1 MSSQIYYIYNNKP
14 NIFPYEKTV
23 LELFQEKINNAIE
36 KNKKLSI
43 YCAVGFFFFEGLSE
57 LIPDLEKL
65 YNKGLLKE
73 FKLVMGRETKATT
86 KEVLEAIKNDATYL
100 SNKDYLF
107 IKKLYDEGIFDF
119 RIYLDRRFHIK
130 LYLFEENDV
139 LTDVWAGSAN
149 LTSGGLKD
157 NIELIV
163 PTGVTSKDREIYKE
177 FFNKIWESATDKVE
191 ELKTID
197 LIKKGATAKAIY
209 LPPREFFA
217 NLIKIL
223 EKEYLLSNPSVEISY
238 LAEFQHMS
246 YFMCLEKLNKWGGV
260 ILANSVGLGKT
271 DVACAIAKYYTN
283 MGKKV
288 LVIHPP
294 NVEHQWMNTLKK
306 VGLSPCKGKTQI
318 LDKWVEENNQSDNYV
333 VLLSMG
339 LLQNKNF
346 NVQEYDGFDLIIVD
360 EAHNFRN
367 LKSNRRKNLNNLIMT
382 NQNCHTLL
390 ITATPINISLAD
402 YISLLELFTLKEKYK
417 ERFESEGI
425 INKIETINKLI
436 RNDDTVEAVKIIR
449 ELIKE
454 FTVRLEWIDILK
466 HFKKDLE
473 RIAGVTDFK
482 MPTVIPVEYKYDDR
496 VVQAIFNRVV
506 DYLAQ
511 LNYEY
516 AKLWDEEGYKE
527 DKNLIFWYK
536 WRLYKRLE
544 SSVYAFKKSL
554 EKFKERNEYLLNI
567 FNKIDNKEKISNDLL
582 STPLFDKERLKII
595 ISTYKSLKEVDR
607 NKIKENIEKDIILTT
622 EMLDKIKSIEKILEI
637 DEKVKKLIE
646 ILKKENKPT
655 IIFSESRDTV
665 MYLKEKLEKEGFTKV
680 GVAYGGDVQKK
691 GVNKKKVQD
700 EFNSGVYDILVT
712 TDVLSEGVNLPRA
725 DVVINFDLPYNP
737 VKLIQRAGRAIRLN
751 NPKHIKIYNFKPDES
766 IDMELELCNKLKIR
780 VENIVATIGIEFII
794 WSIDQKK
801 IEEFSDKNRKRIEEA
816 IKEWKQKLSSSNPEE
831 LSKIV
836 ESSLDKIDKVLK
848 DYINHYLISEETVEE
863 HYHRY
868 EKPIYTSLVGEKDG
882 YFVVFKYRANHY
894 YCGELE
900 FTTNDTKLNLDD
912 YDFKMIDSM
921 INNKINKL
929 DEEFLKSK
937 LNIDRLSNKIKKL
950 VKKCDSTVERL
961 INSTNIETLPT
972 HKKEKLINLLEEYLK
987 IPPFISEAKS
997 DIIKKI
1003 EDLIKNSKNIKQ
1015 TTLDRNIDNKFR
1027 IIAIIKYF
1035 KEKENEY
1042 D

>member
-1 MSSQIYYIYNNKP
+1 MVSQISYIYNNKP

-23 LELFQEKINNAIE
+23 LELFREKINKVIE
-36 KNKKLSI
+36 KNIKLSI
-43 YCAVGFFFFEGLSE
+43 YCAVGFFFFEGLSA

-86 KEVLEAIKNDATYL
+86 KEILEAIKNDATNL
-100 SNKDYLF
+100 SNKDYKF

-119 RIYLDRRFHIK
+119 RIYLDKRFHIK

-149 LTSGGLKD
+149 LTLGGLKD

-163 PTGVTSKDREIYKE
+163 PTGLSSEDREIYKE
-177 FFNKIWESATDKVE
+177 FFNKIWESSTDEVE
-191 ELKTID
+191 KLKTINI
-197 LIKKGATAKAIY
+197 IKSSATAKAIY

-217 NLIKIL
+217 NLIKL
-223 EKEYLLSNPSVEISY
+223 MGKEYLLSNPSLEISY
-238 LAEFQHMS
+238 LAEFQYMS

-271 DVACAIAKYYTN
+271 DVACAIAKYYSN

-294 NVEHQWMNTLKK
+294 AVEHQWIKTLKK
-306 VGLSPCKGKTQI
+306 VGLIPCKGKTI
-318 LDKWVEENNQSDNYV
+318 NLCKWLEENNKQASNNYV
-333 VLLSMG
+333 ALLSMG
-339 LLQNKNF
+339 LLQKKTF
-346 NVQEYDGFDLIIVD
+346 NVQEYEGFDLIIVD

-367 LKSNRRKNLNNLIMT
+367 TKSNRRNNLNELIKT

-390 ITATPINISLAD
+390 ITATPINTSLAD
-402 YISLLELFTLKEKYK
+402 YTSLLGLFTLKEKYK

-425 INKIETINKLI
+425 LNKIKSANKFI
-436 RNDDTVEAVKIIR
+436 ENNNTVEAVKLLR

-466 HFKKDLE
+466 YFKKDLE
-473 RIAGVTDFK
+473 KIAGVTDFK

-496 VVQAIFNRVV
+496 VVEAIFDRVV
-506 DYLAQ
+506 TYLEL

-554 EKFKERNEYLLNI
+554 EKFKERNEYLLEI
-567 FNKIDNKEKISNDLL
+567 FNKIDKKRMISDDLL
-582 STPLFDKERLKII
+582 STSLFEKDRLETI
-595 ISTYKSLKEVDR
+595 ISTYKSLKGVVKD
-607 NKIKENIEKDIILTT
+607 KIKENIKKDIELTKS
-622 EMLDKIKSIEKILEI
+622 MLDRIKSIERFLEI
-637 DEKVKKLIE
+637 DEKVKKLVE
-646 ILKKENKPT
+646 ILKEENKPT

-665 MYLKEKLEKEGFTKV
+665 IYLKERLENEGFDKI
-680 GVAYGGDVQKK
+680 GVAYGGEVGKK
-691 GVNKKKVQD
+691 EINKKKIQE
-700 EFNSGVYDILVT
+700 EFNNGKYDILIT

-725 DVVINFDLPYNP
+725 DVIINFDLPYNP
-737 VKLIQRAGRAIRLN
+737 VRLIQRAGRAIRLS

-766 IDMELELCNKLKIR
+766 IDKELELCNRLKVR

-801 IEEFSDKNRKRIEEA
+801 IDEFSDKNRKRVEEA

-831 LSKIV
+831 LAKIV
-836 ESSLDKIDKVLK
+836 ESSLDKIDKTLREF
-848 DYINHYLISEETVEE
+848 ITHYNISEETVEE

-868 EKPIYTSLVGEKDG
+868 KKPIYTSLIEEKEG
-882 YFVVFKYRANHY
+882 YFVVFKYRANNY

-900 FTTNDTKLNLDD
+900 FTINDMKVGFDDDDFAEVEKLVKD
-912 YDFKMIDSM
+912 
-921 INNKINKL
+921 KIKKL

-937 LNIDRLSNKIKKL
+937 SDDRDKLTTNIKKIARECGG
-950 VKKCDSTVERL
+950 KVEGL
-961 INSTNIETLPT
+961 INGVDIGTLPK
-972 HKKEKLINLLEEYLK
+972 HEKEKLLELLEKYK
-987 IPPFISEAKS
+987 KTPPFVRNNM
-997 DIIKKI
+997 IKEIEEFLKNTKKVKQITLDETI
-1003 EDLIKNSKNIKQ
+1003 EDRFKIL
-1015 TTLDRNIDNKFR
+1015 
-1027 IIAIIKYF
+1027 AIVKYC
-1035 KEKENEY
+1035 KEGE